1 MPLKFS
7 EAGRRARPALSRRRK
22 LAYVAIAFVAVAL
35 ISGALL
41 VAADVYVHHRVQYE
55 AGVNVWGYRGD
66 PVGGKKPGETRVIV
80 LGGSTA
86 FGYGLRWTE
95 SWPYYLEQKIADG
108 RRGAAPVRVVNLGVP
123 TDSAR
128 TFVSTLDDYAYLDAD
143 IAMFYEGYNDLGFD
157 TNPAKN
163 VTNPAVPHYLAW
175 RHQSPIFRWTGY
187 FPILPLVLN
196 EKATVLLHGRDS
208 TAGGDVVFRPDLA
221 TRTTAAAMKSAADI
235 GVALERRLGQLTDVG
250 VRRSE
255 MLEAGCGQ
263 WSQYCGAVEDAVRHA
278 LDRRQRVIVITQP
291 YLSDAHVDQQR
302 ALAAMMA
309 QKFGGDARVR
319 YVNLGRVIDTRDQ
332 TIAYDGMHLSAA
344 GNARIAAEL
353 VPVVLTLMHS

>member
-1 MPLKFS
+1 MKS
-7 EAGRRARPALSRRRK
+7 AGGVRTRPALSRWRK
-22 LAYVAIAFVAVAL
+22 LAYIAVAFAAMAL
-35 ISGALL
+35 LSGALL
-41 VAADVYVHHRVQYE
+41 LGADIYVHHRVQYD

-66 PVGGKKPGETRVIV
+66 TVGGKKPGETRVIV

-86 FGYGLRWTE
+86 FGYGLHWNE
-95 SWPYYLEQKIADG
+95 SWPYYLEQRIADG
-108 RRGAAPVRVVNLGVP
+108 RRADAPVRVVNLGIP

-128 TFVSTLDDYAYLDAD
+128 TFVSTLDDSAYLDAD

-157 TNPAKN
+157 TNPPKGS
-163 VTNPAVPHYLAW
+163 TNPAVPHYLAW

-196 EKATVLLHGRDS
+196 EKAAVLLHGRDANA
-208 TAGGDVVFRPDLA
+208 AGEVVFRPDLA

-255 MLEAGCGQ
+255 VVEAGCGQ
-263 WSQYCGAVEDAVRHA
+263 WSQYCGAIEDAVRHA
-278 LDRRQRVIVITQP
+278 LDRGQRVIVITQP

-302 ALAAMMA
+302 ALAAMMVR
-309 QKFGGDARVR
+309 QFGGNARVR
-319 YVNLGRVIDTRDQ
+319 YVNLGRAVDTRDRS
-332 TIAYDGMHLSAA
+332 IAYDGMHLSAA
-344 GNARIAAEL
+344 GNARIATEL
-353 VPVVLTLMHS
+353 VPIVLDMMHS